1 MAWEAWLTLATI
13 VVAIIVMVR
22 DLLAPAATL
31 FGGVAVLLVTGVI
44 DAEQAL
50 SGFSNPAPVTVAA
63 LFVVARAVEKTGAL
77 QPIVAAMLQATDRTR
92 ASLARLL
99 VPVAGSSAV
108 LNNTPIVAMLTPQVS
123 AWANRRNRSPAAY
136 LMPLSFA
143 AILGGLITV
152 LGTSTNLVV
161 SGLLEADGFDPIGV
175 FEISRIGLPVAI
187 VGVAALMIL
196 APRLLSDRTPARSD
210 LQENVREFVVDMEV
224 VAGGPIDGVSVEQ
237 GGLRHLAGV
246 FLVQVRRGD
255 DLIGPVQPTLTLHGG
270 DRLRFVGRADNVI
283 DLQATRGLTSAE
295 QEHITLD
302 SGAAAFF
309 EAVVGAASPL
319 VGKTLREAEFRGRYQ
334 AAVVAIHRAGT
345 RVEGKLGEVRVR
357 VGDTLLL
364 LTDPGFR
371 ARWYDRNDFLLVSPL
386 EAAPPVGTRQAYGV
400 AAILAGIIVTA
411 ASGVFSLLEASLIGA
426 FALVIGRIL
435 TPGEARRA
443 VDLDVVLLIAS
454 AFGVGAAA
462 AESGLAS
469 EVAEG
474 LVGLLDAWGVYGT
487 LGGLMLGTVVLTEL
501 VSNAAAAAI
510 MFPIAVSAAA
520 EIGQDPRGFAIAIA
534 IAASASFLSPIGY
547 QTNTMVYGPGGYRF
561 FDYARLGAPLTV
573 IVITATVILEPL
585 IW

>member
-1 MAWEAWLTLATI
+1 MA
-13 VVAIIVMVR
+13 R

-31 FGGVAVLLVTGVI
+31 FGAVALLLVTGVV

-50 SGFSNPAPVTVAA
+50 SGFSNPAPITVAA

-77 QPIVAAMLQATDRTR
+77 QPIVSTMLQATGKTR
-92 ASLARLL
+92 AALARLL
-99 VPVAGSSAV
+99 IPVAGSSAV
-108 LNNTPIVAMLTPQVS
+108 LNNTPIVAMLVPQVS
-123 AWANRRNRSPAAY
+123 TWASRRNRSPAAF
-136 LMPLSFA
+136 LMPISFA

-161 SGLLEADGFDPIGV
+161 SGLLEAADFEPIGI
-175 FEISRIGLPVAI
+175 FEIGQVGLPVAI
-187 VGVAALMIL
+187 VGVVALVIL
-196 APRLLSDRTPARSD
+196 APRLLRDRTPARSD
-210 LQENVREFVVDMEV
+210 LEDNVREFVVDMEV
-224 VAGGPIDGVSVEQ
+224 AEDGPIDGVTVEG

-246 FLVQVRRGD
+246 FLIQVRRGD
-255 DLIGPVQPTLTLHGG
+255 DLIGPVDPTLTLRGG

-283 DLQATRGLTSAE
+283 DLQATRGLVSAE
-295 QEHITLD
+295 QEHVTLE
-302 SGAAAFF
+302 SGRGSFF
-309 EAVVGAASPL
+309 EVVVGAASPL

-334 AAVVAIHRAGT
+334 AAVVAIHRAGL
-345 RVEGKLGEVRVR
+345 RVEGKLGEVRLR

-386 EAAPPVGTRQAYGV
+386 ETAPPASNRQAYAV
-400 AAILAGIIVTA
+400 AAILAAIVVTA
-411 ASGVFSLLEASLIGA
+411 ATGVFSLLEASLLGA
-426 FALVIGRIL
+426 FALVLGGIL
-435 TPGEARRA
+435 SPGQARRA
-443 VDLDVVLLIAS
+443 VDLDVILLIAS

-462 AESGLAS
+462 TQSGLAS
-469 EVAEG
+469 EVADG
-474 LVGLLDAWGVYGT
+474 LVGVLDGWGVYGT
-487 LGGLMLGTVVLTEL
+487 LAGLMLATVVLTEL
-501 VSNAAAAAI
+501 VTNAAAAAI
-510 MFPIAVSAAA
+510 MFPIAVQAAV

-573 IVITATVILEPL
+573 IVIATTVILQPL